1 MFGEHIL
8 SVASGQISLDTCMDY
23 AVHKYIYIFSEYINV
38 YIYIYTFTCVLGACV
53 SELVQI

>member
-23 AVHKYIYIFSEYINV
+23 AVHKYIYIDRYSEYINV
-38 YIYIYTFTCVLGACV
+38 YIYTFTCVLGACV